1 MKSFARYGHWGFVSK
16 FVQWPRFL
24 DDIGKTDVPAE
35 SNRVFYFAIP
45 PFAFLAAAS
54 SIKSTCLSSSGF
66 NRLIIEKPF
75 GHDLISAQTLAK
87 DLGALYRE
95 ENLLRMDHFL
105 GYEICQNILSVRFG
119 NAFLEPLMNRNHV
132 AAVRVTLKEDFGTE
146 GRGGYFTHYGIIRD
160 VIQNHLLQMVT
171 LVAMEKPCNVGG
183 DIRDA
188 KVAVLKA
195 MMDVD
200 PNEVLLSLRNCQLGR
215 QLPSTLCLS
224 DKWWDVVGNTSINR
238 NR

>member
-1 MKSFARYGHWGFVSK
+1 VGPPKSKSK
-16 FVQWPRFL
+16 DL
-24 DDIGKTDVPAE
+24 TSAKK
-35 SNRVFYFAIP
+35 
-45 PFAFLAAAS
+45 LA
-54 SIKSTCLSSSGF
+54 T
-66 NRLIIEKPF
+66 
-75 GHDLISAQTLAK
+75 
-87 DLGALYRE
+87 DLGALYKE

-195 MMDVD
+195 MLDAD
-200 PNEVLLSLRNCQLGR
+200 PEEALFPIGCGMSLWDKS
-215 QLPSTLCLS
+215 ST
-224 DKWWDVVGNTSINR
+224 WVVKRVGICDADIWHCTKTLR
-238 NR
+238 V